1 MIPLHEILSAR
12 RDEILRGYTDQV
24 SKVLAPSVC
33 SREDILDHMPP
44 FLDNAIAEL
53 RHRARRTGG
62 GGGGEGVAVQH
73 GVQRFEL
80 GFDVDALIRDYGIL
94 RKCIFDV
101 LDETQDQ
108 VTFGEYRVLSDF
120 LLEGISLAVKA
131 YIEQRDAAQR
141 VEAQKHFA
149 FLAHELRNQI
159 STVSVAFS
167 VLQKRATLPDIKSVR
182 LLDRGLGRLREMVD
196 GALIEAS
203 LEAGGSVQ
211 REHLQLAA
219 LLRDAGE
226 ESAVDA
232 EARGITAQIEVDEG
246 LTIEADPRLLRSAV
260 TNLFRN
266 AVKFSQAGGR
276 VALRGGLRPEG
287 GVFIEVEDSCGGLR
301 PEALAKLFAP
311 FAQAA
316 ADRSGFGL
324 GLSITRQAV
333 EVQGGVITTRN
344 LPGRGCVFVIDFPK
358 P

>member
-1 MIPLHEILSAR
+1 M
-12 RDEILRGYTDQV
+12 
-24 SKVLAPSVC
+24 SKVLAPNVC

-53 RHRARRTGG
+53 RERARSER
-62 GGGGEGVAVQH
+62 GGGEQIAVKH

-80 GFDVDALIRDYGIL
+80 GFDIDSLVRDYGIL
-94 RKCIFDV
+94 RKCIFD
-101 LDETQDQ
+101 LIDEAQEHVPIT
-108 VTFGEYRVLSDF
+108 EYRVLTDF
-120 LLEGISLAVKA
+120 LLEGISVAVKA

-141 VEAQKHFA
+141 LEAQKHFA

-167 VLQKRATLPDIKSVR
+167 VLQKRAVLPEIKSTH

-203 LEAGGSVQ
+203 LDGGGEVQ
-211 REHLQLAA
+211 REHLGLAA
-219 LLRDAGE
+219 LLRDACE
-226 ESAVDA
+226 DSEVDA
-232 EARGITAQIEVDEG
+232 EARGIKVHIEAPES

-266 AVKFSQAGGR
+266 AVKFCHAGGK
-276 VALRGGLRPEG
+276 VTMRGGLRAQG
-287 GVFIEVEDSCGGLR
+287 GVFIEVEDTCGGLA
-301 PEALAKLFAP
+301 PGVMAKLFTP
-311 FAQAA
+311 FAQAG

-333 EVQGGVITTRN
+333 EMQGGGVTIRN
-344 LPGRGCVFVIDFPK
+344 LPGEGCVFAIDFPK
-358 P
+358 R